1 MEERKD
7 SGLFSITFSFVTGAL
22 IGAGLALLFA
32 PVTGKEAR
40 EIVGDKV
47 EDLKEELK
55 KLEEKVNQG
64 LAKIS
69 KKEEEKKTN

>member
-1 MEERKD
+1 MDEKKE

-40 EIVGDKV
+40 EIVGDRMD
-47 EDLKEELK
+47 DLKEELK

-64 LAKIS
+64 LAKI
-69 KKEEEKKTN
+69 KKDSEEEIN

>member
-1 MEERKD
+1 MNENRE

-22 IGAGLALLFA
+22 IGAGLALLFS

-40 EIVGDKV
+40 EIVGDRM
-47 EDLKEELK
+47 DNLKEELK

-64 LAKIS
+64 LAKI
-69 KKEEEKKTN
+69 KKEKEEEKN